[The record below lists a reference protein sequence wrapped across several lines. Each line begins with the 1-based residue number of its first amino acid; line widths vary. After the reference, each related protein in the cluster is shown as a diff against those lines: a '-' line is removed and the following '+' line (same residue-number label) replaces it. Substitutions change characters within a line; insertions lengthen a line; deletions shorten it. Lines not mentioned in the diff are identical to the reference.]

1 MKINNNHSQ
10 KLLTY
15 SPTKIQKMMHLKIK
29 FPSKV
34 ENIFHSYSQTLWLS
48 IAISEHLMFKTKT
61 FDTECLI
68 LMCKMCMCTPA
79 QVRLISVVMKC
90 LRNYGLRIMN
100 SFQGVRNVRNMWRC
114 DGRGIIAKRWS
125 VVRSFLSCLTAN
137 LLQILLNFIDTSL

>member
-1 MKINNNHSQ
+1 
-10 KLLTY
+10 
-15 SPTKIQKMMHLKIK
+15 MMHLKIK

-48 IAISEHLMFKTKT
+48 IAISEHLMFKTKTFWVTWLTWHVT

-100 SFQGVRNVRNMWRC
+100 SFQGVRNVRNMWRW